1 MTSDLSGNL
10 MSGLYSLIAHN
21 SEVIVYVSGS
31 LLSVIALFIKPTRLA
46 LLYLLGFGLLAF
58 NFEYDKHLMLP
69 LRAQTIATVAGSP
82 DTHLY
87 TQRLVNLFL
96 TDLVPVMLFLLGW
109 GILFVAITL
118 SLTKNPKTQIQNP
131 K

>member
-1 MTSDLSGNL
+1 MN
-10 MSGLYSLIAHN
+10 GLYSLIAHN

-69 LRAQTIATVAGSP
+69 LRAQTLATVAGSP
-82 DTHLY
+82 STHLY
-87 TQRLVNLFL
+87 SQRLVSLFL
-96 TDLVPVMLFLLGW
+96 TDLLPVIFFLTGW

-118 SLTKNPKTQIQNP
+118 SLLNKKNIVGSK
-131 K
+131 